1 MRSAKD
7 PFGGGLDETGAGL
20 VTAGLAAVVVAA
32 AALETVG
39 LVTAG
44 FATVGFAGAAL
55 AGGAVLVGVVLLL
68 GTGFSEAGLTVAD
81 DTALGTTLEGADD
94 AAGRLERTLLACWLS
109 GLKGRGSWS
118 SALRFI
124 PVLAFPAAWGARG
137 AAPTRR
143 SSFFTVEDEVGTAGG

>member
-1 MRSAKD
+1 
-7 PFGGGLDETGAGL
+7 
-20 VTAGLAAVVVAA
+20 LAAVVVPSAG
-32 AALETVG
+32 LETIG

-44 FATVGFAGAAL
+44 FAAVGFGGAAL
-55 AGGAVLVGVVLLL
+55 AGGAVLVGVVPLLE
-68 GTGFSEAGLTVAD
+68 TGFTEAGLTMAD
-81 DTALGTTLEGADD
+81 GTALGITLEGTDD
-94 AAGRLERTLLACWLS
+94 AAGRLEKALLACWLS
-109 GLKGRGSWS
+109 GLEGRGSWA

>member
-20 VTAGLAAVVVAA
+20 VAAGLAAVVVATTG
-32 AALETVG
+32 LEAVG
-39 LVTAG
+39 LVTVG
-44 FATVGFAGAAL
+44 FATVGFGGAAL

-68 GTGFSEAGLTVAD
+68 GTGFSEADLTVAD
-81 DTALGTTLEGADD
+81 DTAPGMTLEGADD

-109 GLKGRGSWS
+109 GLEGRGSWS

-124 PVLAFPAAWGARG
+124 PVLAFPAGGARG

-143 SSFFTVEDEVGTAGG
+143 SSFLTVEDEVGIAGG

>member
-20 VTAGLAAVVVAA
+20 VAAGLAAVAVATTG
-32 AALETVG
+32 LETVG

-44 FATVGFAGAAL
+44 FATVGFAGGAL
-55 AGGAVLVGVVLLL
+55 AGGAVGVGVVLLL
-68 GTGFSEAGLTVAD
+68 GTGFNEAGFTVAD
-81 DTALGTTLEGADD
+81 DTGLGLTLEGADD

-109 GLKGRGSWS
+109 GLEGLGSWS

-124 PVLAFPAAWGARG
+124 PVLAFPAACGARG